1 MDFYKILTI
10 NLFCFHLI
18 VAENVQIFPATEIR
32 HLKLHHEV
40 KKGELD
46 DDISVIVETEAD
58 REIVSATFR

>member
-1 MDFYKILTI
+1 M
-10 NLFCFHLI
+10 
-18 VAENVQIFPATEIR
+18 QIFPATEIR